1 MSAQLLAPIADKP
14 VSEPLGNTNKL
25 CTDSDSHSAD
35 LLAGMRWLQN
45 SVKLPSVLR
54 NCLHYPIP
62 QQDIHLT
69 EWHEKDF
76 RDRTK
81 IHEKTSVSFTGLC
94 TCGGNAHCL
103 VHSHIKSS
111 LNQSR
116 LSQAIRNA
124 PKNNRTFFGTL
135 TIAHSKDDR
144 LDELIAVQVKAFM
157 EMTRRVS
164 WKKAFV
170 GVKPI
175 SRDGE
180 LSWTYRHLECTFSLN
195 FGYHPHVHF
204 VVSADTDS
212 NVDFIRDRVTQLWK
226 ENISAMVID
235 GTNRKGQIK
244 VRRMTGEELQDHG
257 RSRYRASSK
266 VGVDIVEV
274 ARGSADE
281 ERLVDYAT
289 KGLVFEASADFSMK
303 TSKSTTSFSIPQLVL
318 HAAGIRPNARLIR
331 WENEQCWS
339 DYHVASSLEHW
350 KRCLARFY
358 KSMLG
363 KQIYRGCKGFDH
375 YSELGK
381 ENDDESRMADNEK
394 VKRRKGWEMIIPPSV
409 AKKMGRGRAI
419 AKFDF
424 LKSDPDFQKAIDLVK
439 RMVTSQDFSL
449 IKITTPEE
457 RESLPPFQILTENTA
472 GVEDIDAVKVWNGL
486 QKVNDGDYRWARV
499 DDWEKGL
506 KSIGVNIRGDDGI
519 PEIKAYKENS
529 KYFKFEEINKIPMLR
544 CLVKINPLDV
554 IFPLKQVEDDFTPPP
569 AGGTNHLKRAA

>member
-1 MSAQLLAPIADKP
+1 
-14 VSEPLGNTNKL
+14 
-25 CTDSDSHSAD
+25 
-35 LLAGMRWLQN
+35 
-45 SVKLPSVLR
+45 
-54 NCLHYPIP
+54 
-62 QQDIHLT
+62 
-69 EWHEKDF
+69 
-76 RDRTK
+76 
-81 IHEKTSVSFTGLC
+81 
-94 TCGGNAHCL
+94 
-103 VHSHIKSS
+103 
-111 LNQSR
+111 
-116 LSQAIRNA
+116 
-124 PKNNRTFFGTL
+124 
-135 TIAHSKDDR
+135 
-144 LDELIAVQVKAFM
+144 M

-164 WKKAFV
+164 WERAFV
-170 GVKPI
+170 GVTPI

-244 VRRMTGEELQDHG
+244 VRRMTKKELQDHG

-274 ARGSADE
+274 ARGSVDE
-281 ERLVDYAT
+281 EKLAAYAT
-289 KGLVFEASADFSMK
+289 KGVVFEAAADFSMK
-303 TSKSTTSFSIPQLVL
+303 TSKSSTSFNIVEIVL
-318 HAAGIRPNARLIR
+318 HVSGIRPNARLTR

-339 DYHVASSLEHW
+339 DYHVASSLEYW

-381 ENDDESRMADNEK
+381 KTDDESRMADNEK
-394 VKRRKGWEMIIPPSV
+394 VKKRKGWEMIIPPSV

-457 RESLPPFQILTENTA
+457 RKNLPPLSNKPNVYGDTINSKAISLWIRLRNTSDSNSEWVRTSDWETALVKAGINIRDANDNLDFKLYKQQSEGFDFRMINSEWHCRYKSKDVVFPHKVGENNFLPKQT
-472 GVEDIDAVKVWNGL
+472 NGL
-486 QKVNDGDYRWARV
+486 N
-499 DDWEKGL
+499 
-506 KSIGVNIRGDDGI
+506 
-519 PEIKAYKENS
+519 
-529 KYFKFEEINKIPMLR
+529 
-544 CLVKINPLDV
+544 
-554 IFPLKQVEDDFTPPP
+554 
-569 AGGTNHLKRAA
+569 RAA